1 MNTVTSYKDILINGV
16 QCNEI
21 KETVKEVYM
30 PKIIT
35 NCIVYDEYMYEN
47 LIKTVKEY
55 SKKHNLKSF
64 FIKEDELMFFEID
77 EFNYEKFLA
86 KTCCQL
92 YNPYVMK
99 ESTSSFG
106 NNDNNNNGNNN
117 NTTNNDNTNTNNN
130 NTTNNDNTNND
141 NTNTNNNNTTN
152 NDNTNTNNNNTT
164 NNDNTNNN
172 ILIISAIDGFT
183 EWNPNGYNFI
193 KPTYSTYNCSYS
205 FAQSINNKTKLVK
218 IFWCIKDD
226 CALFYSVLPLVI
238 HDLIVKTFFSDID
251 VKFSPNNYNKTMSK
265 NNKNS
270 ETKQIIDEDGFIHN
284 KPKKLSKKMI
294 DKMQQN
300 ELLMMISNNNV

>member
-106 NNDNNNNGNNN
+106 NNDNNNNG
-117 NTTNNDNTNTNNN
+117 
-130 NTTNNDNTNND
+130 
-141 NTNTNNNNTTN
+141 NNNNTTN